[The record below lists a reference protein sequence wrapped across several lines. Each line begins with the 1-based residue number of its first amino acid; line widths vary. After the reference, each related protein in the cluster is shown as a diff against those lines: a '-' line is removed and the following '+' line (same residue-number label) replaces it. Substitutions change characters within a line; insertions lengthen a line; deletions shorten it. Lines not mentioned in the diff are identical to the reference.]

1 MATNLPSQIIIDS
14 AAGTKLYFEKY
25 GESPLEFPST
35 EVDLAHSFFERAGFD
50 NDAAQ
55 TIAMT
60 ILRQA
65 KIDGIPVSQILDT
78 LKGYPTIV
86 LSRLAGEILN
96 NNRVPTSILGF
107 RTEDVKT
114 NQIRNIA
121 A

>member
-1 MATNLPSQIIIDS
+1 MATNLPSQVIEDS

-25 GESPLEFPST
+25 GEAPLEFPSV

-50 NDAAQ
+50 QDAASVV
-55 TIAMT
+55 AMT
-60 ILRQA
+60 LLRQA
-65 KIDGIPVSQILDT
+65 KIEGIPISQILDSLQGYNSIT
-78 LKGYPTIV
+78 LSQLV
-86 LSRLAGEILN
+86 GEILN

-107 RTEDVKT
+107 RTTDVKP